1 MFCLLVDAGKARGV
15 GVTNPDIPPATP
27 EQVQAV
33 HRRRTRLPAGLSE
46 AELLQGYAVPVV
58 PVQATQP
65 EVE

>member
-1 MFCLLVDAGKARGV
+1 M
-15 GVTNPDIPPATP
+15 TNPDIPPATL

-46 AELLQGYAVPVV
+46 AELLQGYAVPEV

-65 EVE
+65 EVD